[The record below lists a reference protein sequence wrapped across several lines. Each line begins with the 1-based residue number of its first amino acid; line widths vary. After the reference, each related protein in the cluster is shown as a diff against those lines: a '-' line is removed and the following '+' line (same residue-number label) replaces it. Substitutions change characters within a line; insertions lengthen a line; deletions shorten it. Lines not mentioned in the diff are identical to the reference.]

1 MLPDNHFADRL
12 TAAVERAKTPLCVG
26 LDPRLDQLPDGLVAR
41 HLDAHRGEP
50 LVAAAEAIFEFGSR
64 VLEAISGEVGVVKL
78 QNAFFEVVGPPG
90 LDVFCRLIRR
100 VRELGMIA
108 ISDSKRSDIGS
119 SSAAY
124 ATAHLGKVSI
134 GESKLEVIGA
144 DAVTVNPYFG
154 TDGVEPFIQEA
165 VRNGRGVFVLVK
177 TSNPSGVEVQDL
189 HAGSRRVYEEVADRV
204 WAWARRHVG
213 KCGYSAV
220 GAVVGAT
227 YPEQLPGLRA
237 EMPGAIFLV
246 PGFGAQGGKAEDVA
260 LAFDESGRG
269 AIINSSRGIIFAHR
283 KPEHEGLP
291 SERFEEAV
299 LAATR
304 SAKEQIAAAL
314 PSR

>member
-1 MLPDNHFADRL
+1 MPDNHFADRL
-12 TAAVERAKTPLCVG
+12 NSAVEEAGTPLCVG
-26 LDPRLDQLPDGLVAR
+26 LDPRLDQLPDGLVAK
-41 HLDAHRGEP
+41 HLEKHPGDPLRG
-50 LVAAAEAIFEFGSR
+50 ASEAIFEFGSR
-64 VLEAISGEVGVVKL
+64 VLEAVSSEVGVIKL

-90 LDVFCRLIRR
+90 LDVFCRLIKR

-124 ATAHLGKVSI
+124 ATAHLGRVDI
-134 GESKLEVIGA
+134 AGEGIEVIGA

-154 TDGVEPFIQEA
+154 TDGVEPFVQEA
-165 VRNGRGVFVLVK
+165 VEHGRGIFVLVK

-189 HAGSRRVYEEVADRV
+189 HSGSRKVYEEVADRV
-204 WAWARRHVG
+204 WDWARRYVG

-227 YPEQLPGLRA
+227 YPEQLPSLRA

-246 PGFGAQGGKAEDVA
+246 PGFGAQGGKAEDIK
-260 LAFDESGRG
+260 LAFDEKGRG
-269 AIINSSRGIIFAHR
+269 AIINSSRGIIFAYR

-291 SERFEEAV
+291 PERFEEAV

-304 SAKEQIAAAL
+304 SAKEQIAAVL
-314 PSR
+314 G